1 MTGYTRPLRM
11 GKILEFLSFNAW
23 LLAITGIASGVFL
36 LLARAIKSLQF
47 SESVEGWLLWAICI
61 PAFVATWYVV
71 GSRSLRL
78 IQRYYNQRTH

>member
-1 MTGYTRPLRM
+1 MLTKT
-11 GKILEFLSFNAW
+11 LEFLGFNAW

-36 LLARAIKSLQF
+36 FLARAIKSLQF

-61 PAFVATWYVV
+61 PAFVATWYFV

-78 IQRYYNQRTH
+78 VQAYYDRRDPRKH